1 MLTAYLQE
9 LSNIENIVLISQF
22 ATFEKINEF
31 SKRYNIPLSCHNYK
45 GISPLI
51 TAVIAGNTDAV
62 KGLLALGINVNEKA
76 YYLLTEVEP
85 IHIAAIAGQVEILD
99 ILAKNGA
106 DINKKTENG
115 ETPIVFAIRAD
126 NLAAV
131 KKLVELGVDISK
143 VEIPMA
149 WSSPITPLKYAQN
162 RGLKELAEYFISI
175 GVEK

>member
-85 IHIAAIAGQVEILD
+85 IHIAAIAGQVEILE
-99 ILAKNGA
+99 NGA